1 MTEDNYIQELDN
13 AVHFLTSRYLVLSN
27 YTIPER
33 YKSLDIY
40 PILLTA
46 ASLAKRN
53 KRASAGSKH
62 INCSNYKNFSRVYP
76 CLDKFDFFIIFS
88 DKDKEDRA
96 IGYISEN
103 KEYTLIT
110 LKTGS
115 KNYISDLTIN
125 SSKLVD
131 PGTVSSVLTNLIYRT
146 IYSPVCKNN

>member
-13 AVHFLTSRYLVLSN
+13 AVHFLTSRYLLLSN

-40 PILLTA
+40 PILLTV

-53 KRASAGSKH
+53 KHTSAGSKH
-62 INCSNYKNFSRVYP
+62 INCSNYKDFNNVYP
-76 CLDKFDFFIIFS
+76 CLDKFDFFIVFS
-88 DKDKEDRA
+88 DRDKGDRA

-103 KEYTLIT
+103 KEYTLTT
-110 LKTGS
+110 LKAGS
-115 KNYISDLTIN
+115 KNYISDLNIN
-125 SSKLVD
+125 ASEHVD
-131 PGTVSSVLTNLIYRT
+131 PGTVSSILTNLIYRT